1 MSWALTRTR
10 GEAEEQ
16 PVSQVRHQVTYERE
30 CVIVP
35 FYVPHEQPAPRTIED
50 FQRDRILATAE
61 ALARRLEGIERDL
74 AEHQDIG
81 AIIDAL
87 TDEERDQAR
96 RVVAKLKVALDEDE
110 MRAVDPDQLN

>member
-16 PVSQVRHQVTYERE
+16 PVRQVRHQVTYERE
-30 CVIVP
+30 RVIVP

-87 TDEERDQAR
+87 TDEERDQDR

>member
-1 MSWALTRTR
+1 MFPFTCRTNSLRR
-10 GEAEEQ
+10 GQ
-16 PVSQVRHQVTYERE
+16 SR
-30 CVIVP
+30 I
-35 FYVPHEQPAPRTIED
+35 FK
-50 FQRDRILATAE
+50 RDRILATAE